1 MSAPPLGCLH
11 PHLPP
16 APLQPHRGRLPY
28 LVQSPAHAATSDPMT
43 TATPDT
49 TLPYTRRYIRRS
61 MENHQEAAEPT
72 ESTQAPTDSTRA
84 APTSVL
90 VQVQHG
96 DAVLYADD
104 ELAPLQKQEKQ
115 GKCHVA
121 GCSQPLYEGN
131 LREFHQRFQICDEHI
146 KVCLPLL
153 TALAPQLEELKKYI
167 LLRAH
172 ARSQNRAMLMC
183 KTKSTEPQ
191 PVLKAASSR
200 GTAGCNA
207 CGCISASRTQRV
219 PVVLNV
225 RIFSICTG
233 TTGLHAGTSGGA
245 RGPCG
250 AILPAVQPLPR
261 GHRV

>member
-1 MSAPPLGCLH
+1 MVNARTVQVGVSAPPLGCLH

-90 VQVQHG
+90 LQVQHG

-153 TALAPQLEELKKYI
+153 TAC
-167 LLRAH
+167 LLYTSPSPRD
-172 ARSQNRAMLMC
+172 L
-183 KTKSTEPQ
+183 STSRMP
-191 PVLKAASSR
+191 SS
-200 GTAGCNA
+200 A
-207 CGCISASRTQRV
+207 
-219 PVVLNV
+219 
-225 RIFSICTG
+225 
-233 TTGLHAGTSGGA
+233 
-245 RGPCG
+245 
-250 AILPAVQPLPR
+250 
-261 GHRV
+261 